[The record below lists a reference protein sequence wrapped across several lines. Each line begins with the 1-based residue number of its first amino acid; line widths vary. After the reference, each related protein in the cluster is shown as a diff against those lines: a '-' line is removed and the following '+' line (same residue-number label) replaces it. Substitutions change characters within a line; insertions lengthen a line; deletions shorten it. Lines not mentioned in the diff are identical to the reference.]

1 MNKFTSLTSRLVPL
15 PINDIDTDQ
24 IIPARFLKVI
34 DKQGLGK
41 NLFADWRYEPDGTP
55 KPDFP
60 INQPEN
66 QGAKILLAAN
76 NFGCGSSREHAP
88 WALTGFGFQAII
100 ATSFADIFYNNALKN
115 GLLPV
120 IIDVESHQ
128 QLVEARNLD
137 AALEITIDLE
147 NQTVT
152 LPNGKQVS
160 FPVDS
165 FARTCLMQGTDQ
177 LGYLL
182 SFDAE
187 ITRFEQKYKL
197 NQANG

>member
-1 MNKFTSLTSRLVPL
+1 VPL
-15 PINDIDTDQ
+15 PVNDIDTDQ

-41 NLFADWRYEPDGTP
+41 NLFADWRYQSDGSP

-60 INQPEN
+60 INQAEN
-66 QGAKILLAAN
+66 QGAQILLAAN

-88 WALTGFGFQAII
+88 WALTGFGFKAIL

-120 IIDVESHQ
+120 VIDEDTHRK
-128 QLVEARNLD
+128 LLD
-137 AALEITIDLE
+137 ARMQDASLEITIDLD
-147 NQTVT
+147 NQTVS
-152 LPNGKQVS
+152 LPDGTQVS

-165 FARTCLMQGTDQ
+165 FARTCLMKGTDQ

-187 ITRFEQKYKL
+187 ITRFEQEQENAL
-197 NQANG
+197 TQAAGV